1 MSKEPKED
9 DFEIREQDR
18 WLPIAN
24 VGRVMRNALPPQGKL
39 SKEAKECMQECV
51 SEFIS
56 FITSQAAEKCTIE
69 KRKTLNGEDI
79 LFSMYSLGFENYAE
93 TLKIYLAK
101 YREYELAESEARRVK
116 YLQRKER
123 KRKELLGQ
131 LDSISGGHGTASITS
146 GKSKLGSITMT
157 GSSSLDQNYSVDTN
171 NNDNEDIYSNDDY
184 DQRYDSDENEP
195 EPSQQQQGIYQT
207 TTDVQTRS
215 PSGLVN
221 DTSEDLNYLDPVNFQ
236 SSNQIENQANN
247 VVRSVGGEDYQD
259 DEEAK
264 LEDIGQSGEFG
275 NNNFGTGINDLLDL

>member
-1 MSKEPKED
+1 
-9 DFEIREQDR
+9 
-18 WLPIAN
+18 
-24 VGRVMRNALPPQGKL
+24 MRNALPPQGKL

-131 LDSISGGHGTASITS
+131 LDSISGGHGTASLTPGKS
-146 GKSKLGSITMT
+146 GKSNLSSITMT
-157 GSSSLDQNYSVDTN
+157 GSSSTLDQNYSINTT
-171 NNDNEDIYSNDDY
+171 NNDNEDMYSNDDGDEY
-184 DQRYDSDENEP
+184 DQRYDSEENEQAH
-195 EPSQQQQGIYQT
+195 SQQQRGIYQT
-207 TTDVQTRS
+207 TTAQTHS
-215 PSGLVN
+215 PSELVN
-221 DTSEDLNYLDPVNFQ
+221 DTSEDMNYLDPVNFQ
-236 SSNQIENQANN
+236 SSDQIENQAGN
-247 VVRSVGGEDYQD
+247 VIRTVAGGEDYQD

-264 LEDIGQSGEFG
+264 LEDIGQSGELG